1 MVDSKFLQALLG
13 CEVLYLC
20 FSNNIVDQEREE
32 TYIKAYVTKASLNAA
47 QDTIILLVTTPDG
60 ALSYHESIPLT
71 VAGYT
76 QRTTLF
82 YLTEEDDSLVTT
94 AEYLNSIWDDFKN
107 GLAKV

>member
-13 CEVLYLC
+13 CEVLYALDPD
-20 FSNNIVDQEREE
+20 IEE
-32 TYIKAYVTKASLNAA
+32 SYIKAYVTQASLNTAE
-47 QDTIILLVTTPDG
+47 DTIILRVTTPDG
-60 ALSYHESIPLT
+60 VLSYHEAIPLT

-107 GLAKV
+107 GLAEV